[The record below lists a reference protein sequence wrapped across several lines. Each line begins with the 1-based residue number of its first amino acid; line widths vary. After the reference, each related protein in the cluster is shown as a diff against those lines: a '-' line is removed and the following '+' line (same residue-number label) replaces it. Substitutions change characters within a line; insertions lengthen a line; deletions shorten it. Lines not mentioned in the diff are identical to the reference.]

1 MSNIKVE
8 RLHVVSLL
16 QIQNSITVLTAITLK
31 LQIESLWIEVCVN
44 KSHLDLHS
52 LDGIVDLYFNALLAI
67 AMAVVCN
74 IVIHMH
80 DYEHYLRK

>member
-1 MSNIKVE
+1 MSYVKVE

-16 QIQNSITVLTAITLK
+16 QIQNSITILTPITLK
-31 LQIESLWIEVCVN
+31 LQIKFLWIKICVY

-52 LDGIVDLYFNALLAI
+52 LDGIVDFYFNALLAI

-74 IVIHMH
+74 VVIHMH
-80 DYEHYLRK
+80 DYQHYLRK

>member
-44 KSHLDLHS
+44 KSHLDFHS
-52 LDGIVDLYFNALLAI
+52 LDGIVDFYFNVLLAI
-67 AMAVVCN
+67 AMAVVRN
-74 IVIHMH
+74 VVIHMH